1 MKKLMVDYQGQLQA
15 LGWQG
20 LELRAVPHPR
30 AQGHDKSWGQ
40 FAGVNSCKACHA
52 DAFKVWE
59 GSKHAHATVTLE
71 KLNPPRQFDPEC
83 ISCHA
88 TGWNPQEFFPY
99 ATGFVSTQQTPQL
112 ANNTCENCHGPGAAH
127 VAAEAGADEQ
137 AKKVLRDV
145 MKVSKESLCIKC
157 HDGDND
163 PVFNLDTYW
172 PQIEH

>member
-1 MKKLMVDYQGQLQA
+1 MK
-15 LGWQG
+15 
-20 LELRAVPHPR
+20 
-30 AQGHDKSWGQ
+30 
-40 FAGVNSCKACHA
+40 SCQECHA
-52 DAFKVWE
+52 EAYKVWE
-59 GSKHAHATVTLE
+59 GSKHAHATETLE

-99 ATGFVSTQQTPQL
+99 ATGFTSVKQTPLL

-127 VAAEAGADEQ
+127 VAAERG
-137 AKKVLRDV
+137 KKSPLQQELRAA
-145 MKVSKESLCIKC
+145 MHVSKDTVCIKC

-163 PVFNLDTYW
+163 PVFDLKTYW